1 MNGHDLKQNDE
12 NYLSSETNFE
22 NTSNASTP
30 LANNISANNT
40 EPIDA
45 YDAWARFMDIVKVN
59 VSELKLNTWFKPIKP
74 RDLAGVVL
82 TITVPSQDY
91 YEMIISRFGDIV
103 SRAIK
108 TILGENGKIVY
119 VIDSRTAFVPEN
131 EPAASLPG
139 AIQGAESET
148 FNPDFYRPG
157 IQLQHVEESVPV
169 GGSRFQ
175 MREPEENPAQRCYLN
190 PEYTFDNF
198 VKGKNNEFA
207 TAAATSIAS
216 RPGAQYNPLMLYG
229 GVGLGKTH
237 LMQAI
242 GNQIKFDNP
251 GMKIMY
257 VSGPEFTTN
266 FVQSIRMNKAHE
278 FEKFYKTLDM
288 LIVDDIQFLEGKEST
303 QDSFFQIF
311 NSLYQV
317 KKQIV
322 LSCDKPP
329 HQLEG
334 LEERLITRFQWGLTV
349 DIQPPDLETRIAI
362 LNKKSEKEGF
372 PVPYDVLEFIAI
384 NIKDNI
390 RSLEGC
396 LKSLI
401 FDAELTRS
409 PINIDMAKRSVLK
422 FGGIKNRKQNI
433 DISSIIAAVSK
444 YFSIDE
450 SLLRLKSKQQEIV
463 HARHTAMYLSKEL
476 TSSSL
481 QTIGSHFG
489 GRNHATV
496 IHACKCIEEVI
507 NKDSG
512 FKDKLEQIKEMLL
525 T

>member
-1 MNGHDLKQNDE
+1 MNANELNIPRTVADDTTKESQ
-12 NYLSSETNFE
+12 SSE
-22 NTSNASTP
+22 
-30 LANNISANNT
+30 ISLQPGSEGSQEAFNMW
-40 EPIDA
+40 IK
-45 YDAWARFMDIVKVN
+45 FLDIVKLN

-74 RDLAGVVL
+74 KQIDGSTL
-82 TITVPSQDY
+82 TILVPSQDY

-103 SRAIK
+103 TKAIRS
-108 TILGENGKIVY
+108 ILGDDGKIIY
-119 VIDSRTAFVPEN
+119 EIDPRISFSQEPSLLDAPPE
-131 EPAASLPG
+131 
-139 AIQGAESET
+139 IQQRAGRNT
-148 FNPDFYRPG
+148 LHNDYYRP
-157 IQLQHVEESVPV
+157 QRMQTAVSA
-169 GGSRFQ
+169 
-175 MREPEENPAQRCYLN
+175 PEDLNEHAQKCFLN
-190 PEYTFDNF
+190 PEYTFENF

-207 TAAATSIAS
+207 TAASIS
-216 RPGAQYNPLMLYG
+216 ISNRPGAQYNPMMLYG

-242 GNQIKFDNP
+242 GNQIKADNP
-251 GMKIMY
+251 HMKVMY

-278 FEKFYKTLDM
+278 FERYYKSLDM
-288 LIVDDIQFLEGKEST
+288 LIVDDVQFLEGKEST

-311 NSLYQV
+311 NSLYQL

-349 DIQPPDLETRIAI
+349 DIQAPDLETRIAI
-362 LNKKSEKEGF
+362 LNKKSEKDGF
-372 PVPYDVLEFIAI
+372 AVPYEVLEFIAL

-401 FDAELTRS
+401 FDAEITKA
-409 PINIDMAKRSVLK
+409 PVNMDMAKRSVLK

-433 DISSIIAAVSK
+433 DISNIIAVVSK

-481 QTIGSHFG
+481 QTIGAHFG

-507 NKDSG
+507 NNDSS
-512 FKDKLEQIKEMLL
+512 FRDKLEHIKEMLL

>member
-1 MNGHDLKQNDE
+1 MNDYSLNKDRFLNNE
-12 NYLSSETNFE
+12 NETKPTFTVNSE
-22 NTSNASTP
+22 P
-30 LANNISANNT
+30 LNKILHS
-40 EPIDA
+40 DA
-45 YDAWARFMDIVKVN
+45 ESVWNSFLDIVKLN
-59 VSELKLNTWFKPIKP
+59 VSELKLKTWFRPIKP
-74 RDLAGVVL
+74 KSLDGSTL
-82 TITVPSQDY
+82 TIVVPSQDY
-91 YEMIISRFGDIV
+91 YEMIISRFGSV
-103 SRAIK
+103 VTKAIHS
-108 TILGENGKIVY
+108 ILGDEGKIVY
-119 VIDSRTAFVPEN
+119 EIGQQALFNDSETPADSPAQNTHLNIPQQVVQKIDTQVRIDSQANKEYSPE
-131 EPAASLPG
+131 AL
-139 AIQGAESET
+139 
-148 FNPDFYRPG
+148 
-157 IQLQHVEESVPV
+157 
-169 GGSRFQ
+169 
-175 MREPEENPAQRCYLN
+175 LN

-207 TAAATSIAS
+207 TAAAISIAN

-242 GNQIKFDNP
+242 GNHIKAGDPN
-251 GMKIMY
+251 MKIMY
-257 VSGPEFTTN
+257 ISGPEFTTN
-266 FVQSIRMNKAHE
+266 FVQSIRMNRAHE
-278 FEKFYKTLDM
+278 FERFYKKLDM

-311 NSLYQV
+311 NSLYQL

-349 DIQPPDLETRIAI
+349 DIQAPDLETRIAI
-362 LNKKSEKEGF
+362 LTKKAEKEGF
-372 PVPYDVLEFIAI
+372 PVPDDVMEFIAL
-384 NIKDNI
+384 NVKDNI

-401 FDAELTRS
+401 FDAEITRS

-422 FGGIKNRKQNI
+422 FGGIKNRKHNI
-433 DISSIIAAVSK
+433 DISSIIAAVAK
-444 YFSIDE
+444 YFNIDE

-481 QTIGSHFG
+481 QTIGAHFG

-496 IHACKCIEEVI
+496 IHACKCIEEII
-507 NKDSG
+507 NNDPS

>member
-1 MNGHDLKQNDE
+1 MNGYNLNE
-12 NYLSSETNFE
+12 ESFLSSEK
-22 NTSNASTP
+22 NTSQEAF
-30 LANNISANNT
+30 NIWT
-40 EPIDA
+40 
-45 YDAWARFMDIVKVN
+45 RFLDIVKLN

-74 RDLAGVVL
+74 KSFENNILV
-82 TITVPSQDY
+82 IIVPSQDY
-91 YEMIISRFGDIV
+91 YEMIISRFGDVV
-103 SRAIK
+103 SKAIAS
-108 TILGENGKIVY
+108 ILGDEGKIVY
-119 VIDSRTAFVPEN
+119 EIEARNTFSQEPSLFDEPPVVPPDLPSQIK
-131 EPAASLPG
+131 PASQVQQNNLASGPG
-139 AIQGAESET
+139 QT
-148 FNPDFYRPG
+148 DYT
-157 IQLQHVEESVPV
+157 
-169 GGSRFQ
+169 
-175 MREPEENPAQRCYLN
+175 QRCFLN
-190 PEYTFDNF
+190 PEYSFDNF

-207 TAAATSIAS
+207 TAAATSIS
-216 RPGAQYNPLMLYG
+216 NKPGAQYNPLMLYG

-242 GNQIKFDNP
+242 GNQIKADNP
-251 GMKIMY
+251 EMKVMY
-257 VSGPEFTTN
+257 ISGPEFTTN

-278 FEKFYKTLDM
+278 FERYYKTLDM

-311 NSLYQV
+311 NSLYQL

-349 DIQPPDLETRIAI
+349 DIQAPDLETRIAI
-362 LNKKSEKEGF
+362 LNKKSEKDGF
-372 PVPYDVLEFIAI
+372 TVPYEVLEFIAL

-401 FDAELTRS
+401 FDAEITGNSMNL
-409 PINIDMAKRSVLK
+409 DMAKRSVLK

-433 DISSIIAAVSK
+433 DISTIIAVVAK

-476 TSSSL
+476 TPSSL
-481 QTIGSHFG
+481 QTIGAHFG

-496 IHACKCIEEVI
+496 IHACRCIEEVI
-507 NKDSG
+507 NNNSG
-512 FKDKLEQIKEMLL
+512 FRDKMEQIKEMLL

>member
-1 MNGHDLKQNDE
+1 LNGYEFNKDGFLNNENDAA
-12 NYLSSETNFE
+12 SGRQPGS
-22 NTSNASTP
+22 TSDDAV
-30 LANNISANNT
+30 NIWN
-40 EPIDA
+40 
-45 YDAWARFMDIVKVN
+45 RFLDIVKDN
-59 VSELKLNTWFKPIKP
+59 VSDLKHRTWFRPIKAKS
-74 RDLAGVVL
+74 LNGAVL
-82 TITVPSQDY
+82 TIVVPSQDY

-103 SRAIK
+103 SKAVK
-108 TILGENGKIVY
+108 SILGDNGKIIY
-119 VIDSRTAFVPEN
+119 EIGQLELPLFEDAEPVINSGNTVIPNNHSQPD
-131 EPAASLPG
+131 
-139 AIQGAESET
+139 IQHYTQYNTQQS
-148 FNPDFYRPG
+148 G
-157 IQLQHVEESVPV
+157 IQ
-169 GGSRFQ
+169 
-175 MREPEENPAQRCYLN
+175 REYSPEALLN

-207 TAAATSIAS
+207 TAAAISIS
-216 RPGAQYNPLMLYG
+216 TKPGAQYNPLMLYG

-242 GNQIKFDNP
+242 GNQIKADNP
-251 GMKIMY
+251 KMRIMY
-257 VSGPEFTTN
+257 ISGPEFTTS
-266 FVQSIRMNKAHE
+266 FVQSIRMNRAHE
-278 FEKFYKTLDM
+278 FERFYKNLDM
-288 LIVDDIQFLEGKEST
+288 LVVDDIQFLEGKEST

-311 NSLYQV
+311 NSLYQL

-372 PVPYDVLEFIAI
+372 PVPYEVQEFIAL

-401 FDAELTRS
+401 FDAEITRS

-422 FGGIKNRKQNI
+422 FGGIKNRKHNI
-433 DISSIIAAVSK
+433 DISSIIAAVAK
-444 YFSIDE
+444 YFNIDE

-463 HARHTAMYLSKEL
+463 HVRHTAMYLSKEL

-481 QTIGSHFG
+481 QTIGAHFG

-507 NKDSG
+507 NKDPG
-512 FKDKLEQIKEMLL
+512 FKDKLEQIKETLS

>member
-1 MNGHDLKQNDE
+1 MNGYDLSKDNLNRGIKAEDSFQ
-12 NYLSSETNFE
+12 SGETAG
-22 NTSNASTP
+22 SQSAGGMADASQE
-30 LANNISANNT
+30 AFNIWT
-40 EPIDA
+40 
-45 YDAWARFMDIVKVN
+45 RFLDIVKLN

-74 RDLAGVVL
+74 SAFENHTL

-91 YEMIISRFGDIV
+91 YEMIISRFGDVITK
-103 SRAIK
+103 AIK
-108 TILGENGKIVY
+108 SILGEEGKIVY
-119 VIDSRTAFVPEN
+119 VVDTKSSFSQEPDLIDTPP
-131 EPAASLPG
+131 PAA
-139 AIQGAESET
+139 
-148 FNPDFYRPG
+148 FNPDYYRPG
-157 IQLQHVEESVPV
+157 QKQTMPDDNLNIKLRVQEADSVTKC
-169 GGSRFQ
+169 F
-175 MREPEENPAQRCYLN
+175 LN

-207 TAAATSIAS
+207 TAAASSIAS
-216 RPGAQYNPLMLYG
+216 KPGAQYNPLMLYG

-242 GNQIKFDNP
+242 GNQIKCDNP
-251 GMKIMY
+251 NMKIMY
-257 VSGPEFTTN
+257 ISGPEFTTN

-278 FEKFYKTLDM
+278 FERFFKSLDM

-311 NSLYQV
+311 NSLYQL

-349 DIQPPDLETRIAI
+349 DIQAPDLETRIAI
-362 LNKKSEKEGF
+362 LNKKSEKDGYH
-372 PVPYDVLEFIAI
+372 VPYEVLEFIAL

-401 FDAELTRS
+401 FDAEITRS
-409 PINIDMAKRSVLK
+409 PVNIDMAKRSVLK

-433 DISSIIAAVSK
+433 DISLIIATVAK
-444 YFSIDE
+444 YFNIDE

-481 QTIGSHFG
+481 QTIGAHFG

-496 IHACKCIEEVI
+496 IHACKCIVEVI
-507 NKDSG
+507 NRDSG